1 MKKQKTQTNKRLNP
15 LIYKNESNQQEIGTK
30 PRLKQHTESTRTNEA
45 NSNTAELTPR
55 LTNSTRTAEDRLDIK
70 LSKKLHKPRILNSA

>member
-30 PRLKQHTESTRTNEA
+30 PRLKQQTESTRTNEA
-45 NSNTAELTPR
+45 NSNTAELTP
-55 LTNSTRTAEDRLDIK
+55 T
-70 LSKKLHKPRILNSA
+70 LSKLASSDSKEKQNKIG